1 MKKKNKEQRETKNLL
16 AIAIILLL
24 AIIGLLLW
32 LLLRPQEL
40 IKIPTGNVDIFDIKV
55 GCWCSGDDENC
66 DKDEDGD
73 GVSDDNTPGEYGYEN
88 YRKGTVNGRTSDDAD
103 EGIVYVDDKNG
114 LYVFQKSL
122 KIFKNPA
129 FTYTNK
135 VAPGVSNSYDFK
147 VHNETNNV
155 ISYNIDFLEESEYA
169 INMQYRLKRG
179 NSYVV
184 GGENTWVSG
193 KDLKMTTLKQL
204 AIDGVDSYTLDWRWP
219 YEDGKDAQDT
229 EAGEKMTSE
238 YVLSIKV
245 NFKEV

>member
-1 MKKKNKEQRETKNLL
+1 MEKRKEEQRETKGLL
-16 AIAIILLL
+16 VIAIVLLL

-32 LLLRPQEL
+32 LLLRPQEPV
-40 IKIPTGNVDIFDIKV
+40 KTPTGNVDIFDIKV
-55 GCWCSGDDENC
+55 GCWCSGDDEEC

-73 GVSDDNTPGEYGYEN
+73 GVSNKATPGEYGYEN
-88 YRKGTVNGRTSDDAD
+88 YYKGTINGRTSGNVD
-103 EGIVYVDDKNG
+103 EGIVYVDDNNG

-122 KIFKNPA
+122 KIFENPA
-129 FTYTNK
+129 FAFTNK

-155 ISYNIDFLEESEYA
+155 IRYNIDFLEESEYA
-169 INMQYRLKRG
+169 VNMQYRLRRG
-179 NSYVV
+179 SNYVI
-184 GGENTWVSG
+184 GGENNWVSA

-204 AIDGVDSYTLDWRWP
+204 ASDGVDGYTLDWRWP

-229 EAGEKMTSE
+229 EAGENMASE
-238 YVLSIKV
+238 YSLGIKV